1 MNIDLTDIFKAII
14 ALLAAIITYKL
25 VPWLKARATENQLEN
40 LKTAARIAV
49 YAAEQIFPH
58 GSNDEKLEYA
68 VQRLEAAGFT
78 MDFDELRAAAE
89 QAVYELK
96 NDQKIAA
103 ALENKYG
110 DSVETMTDE
119 TEITFEGDDDY
130 SLPPLEDWPLEMIIA
145 FVHDND
151 IPCEGCVT
159 KEDYINY
166 FRSVAEP
173 EHPPEEPSEN

>member
-1 MNIDLTDIFKAII
+1 MNIDLTAIFKAII

-25 VPWLKARATENQLEN
+25 VPWIKSRATETQLDN

-78 MDFDELRAAAE
+78 LDFDELRAAAE

-96 NDQKIAA
+96 NDQQMAE
-103 ALENKYG
+103 ALKKKYEG
-110 DSVETMTDE
+110 EA
-119 TEITFEGDDDY
+119 GDDYDY
-130 SLPPLEDWPLEMIIA
+130 PEDKEETNYHLPPLEDWPLEMIIA
-145 FVHDND
+145 FVQDND

-159 KEDYINY
+159 KEDYVEY

-173 EHPPEEPSEN
+173 EHPPEEPEETE

>member
-1 MNIDLTDIFKAII
+1 MEDTMKIDLTDIIKAII

-25 VPWLKARATENQLEN
+25 VPWLKSRATENQLEN

-68 VQRLEAAGFT
+68 IQRLESAGFT
-78 MDFDELRAAAE
+78 LDFDSLRAAAE

-96 NDQKIAA
+96 NDQQIAE
-103 ALENKYG
+103 ALKKKYEQ
-110 DSVETMTDE
+110 DD
-119 TEITFEGDDDY
+119 TEEEYEDDDFH
-130 SLPPLEDWPLEMIIA
+130 LPPLEDWPLEMIIA
-145 FVHDND
+145 FVQDNE

-159 KEDYINY
+159 KEDYVQY
-166 FRSVAEP
+166 FRSVAE
-173 EHPPEEPSEN
+173 HPPEEPEENE